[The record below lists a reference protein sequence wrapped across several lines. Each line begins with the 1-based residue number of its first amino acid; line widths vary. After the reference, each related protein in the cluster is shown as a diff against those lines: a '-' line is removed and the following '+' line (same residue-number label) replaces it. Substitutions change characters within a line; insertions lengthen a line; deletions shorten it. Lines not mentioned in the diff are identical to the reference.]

1 MVSIPVSAF
10 AFHLKI
16 FIVTA
21 VTLMMA
27 DKSTTSVLYDPV
39 FLREKL
45 ITVPIVTIIF
55 VRNLKLDWSIF
66 RISRRDSNNPSLMQ
80 IECGS

>member
-1 MVSIPVSAF
+1 MVSIPVLAF

-39 FLREKL
+39 FLRDKL

-55 VRNLKLDWSIF
+55 VKNLKLDWSIF